1 MPIGPREAQIEIT
14 ADSRKLDRGLK
25 ESRSKLRGFGQAV
38 KGIGSA
44 IGKGFAKAGSFLA
57 RSFDPLGRGFDLF
70 ASQIDDVRTYER
82 GIARLA
88 IAQGK
93 SNDQMGDFRVNLDQI
108 SRETGVHRNEVLQG
122 VAAYQALTG
131 DTKGASDAAKTFARV
146 SQATGSTVQDV
157 ADTAAAL
164 SQNLKISPSDFEKA
178 FSVLNTQ
185 GKAGAVELKDLAAE
199 AAALS
204 PQFARFAG
212 GTGLAGMTKMGAA
225 VQIIRRNFSTA
236 SEAGTGFRSLMTAI
250 TRNAKQLEKAGV
262 KVFTKD
268 PKTGKK
274 ELRDFGAIVESI
286 GKSKLM
292 KDPTKLTKALG
303 SSEAERSLLAL
314 TSNWSDFQG
323 LINTTDFSS
332 IGKDFDQYLASPA
345 GRMDQAWNNVKLA
358 AAEALTPER
367 IEKAASA
374 MEKLASVVDLA
385 ATAFD
390 RLEEASMHVF
400 GNEENLLSP
409 ETVGRGKSTQV
420 GAPVRA
426 EPGIIEAFTEGD
438 HDIGRQLANAGGQ
451 FEGQS
456 FRLAEQNKRQREAE
470 EAARRLQVFTPA
482 GAAIAAGT
490 QGDTRRVAAESQHQ
504 IAADMR
510 RLVAEL
516 TKLKVVVQV
525 DGDAIA
531 KAQAGSRQH
540 RRRPGG

>member
-164 SQNLKISPSDFEKA
+164 SQNLKIDPSDFEKA

-367 IEKAASA
+367 IEKAAGA

-385 ATAFD
+385 ATAFN
-390 RLEEASMHVF
+390 RLEEATMFAF
-400 GNEENLLSP
+400 GNDRSLFTDEQLGMHKSKNL
-409 ETVGRGKSTQV
+409 TR
-420 GAPVRA
+420 RA

-438 HDIGRQLANAGGQ
+438 HGIASSANVARERGYNTAIDAAVADQ
-451 FEGQS
+451 RARKSASTQS
-456 FRLAEQNKRQREAE
+456 PTGAI
-470 EAARRLQVFTPA
+470 A
-482 GAAIAAGT
+482 GAFAPAEMQRAISAGIK
-490 QGDTRRVAAESQHQ
+490 QGMA
-504 IAADMR
+504 
-510 RLVAEL
+510 
-516 TKLKVVVQV
+516 QV
-525 DGDAIA
+525 GFSIFLGLDGNTIS
-531 KAQAGSRQH
+531 KANSGASDR